1 MTKIDKPPTALKI
14 PHKLTMHG
22 DTRLDNYY
30 WMRLTDDQKIAK
42 EKDAQTR
49 DVVDYIADENKYTQ
63 SSLSHTKKLQN
74 TIFDEMVSRIKKD
87 DESVPYL
94 KNGYY
99 YYSRFEKDQ
108 EYPIYCN
115 RLGTLDLSQTVNSN
129 SNRSL
134 DMGRTHHL
142 SLFEKPSHRKL
153 CSAEHNF
160 R

>member
-1 MTKIDKPPTALKI
+1 MKIKLSIILTIIFGCMTKIDKPPTALKI

-42 EKDAQTR
+42 EKDAQTQ

-108 EYPIYCN
+108 EYPIYC
-115 RLGTLDLSQTVNSN
+115 
-129 SNRSL
+129 
-134 DMGRTHHL
+134 
-142 SLFEKPSHRKL
+142 RKKRI
-153 CSAEHNF
+153 F
-160 R
+160 KG

>member
-1 MTKIDKPPTALKI
+1 MKIKLSIILTIIFGCMTKIDKPPTALKI

-30 WMRLTDDQKIAK
+30 WMRLTDDQKNAK
-42 EKDAQTR
+42 KKMRRRKMLLT
-49 DVVDYIADENKYTQ
+49 T
-63 SSLSHTKKLQN
+63 SLMRISIPSLAYRTPKLQN

-108 EYPIYCN
+108 EYPIYC
-115 RLGTLDLSQTVNSN
+115 RKKDL
-129 SNRSL
+129 
-134 DMGRTHHL
+134 
-142 SLFEKPSHRKL
+142 
-153 CSAEHNF
+153 
-160 R
+160 